1 MKIGVFDSGIGG
13 LTVLKEIDSALGGAT
28 LYYYGDNYN
37 APYGGKS
44 ADEILSLTLP
54 AFDEFLSLGV
64 DVAVVACNT
73 VTAVCIDKLRALY
86 PYKIIGT
93 EPAVV
98 PAVRACG
105 GAVVLCTR
113 ATAKS
118 ERFSSLLARAGGKVS
133 AYVPEDLAG
142 DIERHAGDLNGVRL
156 FNHFYPPF
164 FKKFP
169 CAVLGCTHY
178 IFLKRRIS
186 EYLSLPV
193 IDGNRGTALHLV
205 KELTILGF
213 KTDVKSKNEI
223 FFLNL
228 SKNHNKSVFESLKM
242 F

>member
-13 LTVLKEIDSALGGAT
+13 LTVLKEIDALIGGAT
-28 LYYYGDNYN
+28 LYYYGDNLN

-44 ADEILSLTLP
+44 EEEILSLSRP

-64 DVAVVACNT
+64 SAAVVACNT
-73 VTAVCIDKLRALY
+73 VTAVCIKALRALY
-86 PYKIIGT
+86 PYKIIGM
-93 EPAVV
+93 EPAVL
-98 PAVRACG
+98 PAVRAYG

-113 ATAKS
+113 ATAQS
-118 ERFSSLLARAGGKVS
+118 QRFKSLLCRAGGVVS
-133 AYVPEDLAG
+133 AYVPQKLAG
-142 DIERHAGDLNGVRL
+142 DIEAHDTDLNGVRL

-178 IFLKRRIS
+178 VLLKNRIS

-193 IDGNRGTALHLV
+193 IDGNHGTALHLV
-205 KELTILGF
+205 NVLTTLGY
-213 KTDVKSKNEI
+213 KTDAKKRNEI
-223 FFLNL
+223 IFLNL
-228 SKNHNKSVFESLKM
+228 SKKHNKSVFESLKM